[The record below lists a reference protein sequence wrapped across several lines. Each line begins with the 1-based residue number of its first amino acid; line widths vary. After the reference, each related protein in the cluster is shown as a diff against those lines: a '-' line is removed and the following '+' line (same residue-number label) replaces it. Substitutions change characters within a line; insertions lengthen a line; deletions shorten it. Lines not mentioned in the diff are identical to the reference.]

1 MPCDYC
7 RQLRQRIVTRFRIK
21 RFRHGRAGQVAD
33 ASAAKIQIRGSRAQG
48 LNATNT
54 IAKKETQVRGF

>member
-1 MPCDYC
+1 M
-7 RQLRQRIVTRFRIK
+7 RQRIMTRLGIK

-54 IAKKETQVRGF
+54 FTKTETKVRGF